1 MPSSLIDQIA
11 EAVLYEGYLLYPY
24 RPAVKNT
31 QRWTFGGLY
40 PPAYTQRG
48 AGNES
53 SVMQV
58 QCLVEGGD
66 ESAVEV
72 TLRFLQLVD
81 RRIGRLEQASSSAD
95 LSEAPYTFVDRLAVA
110 GHELYSWQE
119 AVERKVV
126 LCRLSLCEKTSS
138 RGAKVGSNHPHFTL
152 GELSAGPYRMEFAF
166 ASERQLE
173 PVYDEGHQVAAVIF
187 RERQALIGALE
198 ISAERVAPEGFRVT
212 VRAMNETE
220 CGPAG
225 ELSRDEALLRSLA
238 SAHLALVAQGGAFV
252 SQIDPP
258 ERWRERAAENKNI
271 GAWPVLVGEPP
282 ERSLLL
288 ASPIILYDYPRI
300 APHSPGV
307 LFDSTEI
314 DEILTLRIMTLS
326 GDEKRAME
334 MLDPRSR
341 ELLERVESLPAE
353 TMLQLHG
360 KM

>member
-40 PPAYTQRG
+40 PPAYTERG

-58 QCLVEGGD
+58 QCLVEGGS

-81 RRIGRLEQASSSAD
+81 RRIGRLEQPSSSAD
-95 LSEAPYTFVDRLAVA
+95 VSEAPYTFVDRVAVA
-110 GHELYSWQE
+110 GQQLYSWQE
-119 AVERKVV
+119 AVERQVL
-126 LCRLSLCEKTSS
+126 LCRLSLPERTPF
-138 RGAKVGSNHPHFTL
+138 RGANGESGHSHFTL

-166 ASERQLE
+166 AAERHVEPVQDERQ
-173 PVYDEGHQVAAVIF
+173 QIAAVII
-187 RERQALIGALE
+187 RERQALTGAVE
-198 ISAERVAPEGFRVT
+198 ISAQRVAPDGFRVT

-220 CGPAG
+220 CGSAG
-225 ELSRDEALLRSLA
+225 ELSRDEALLRSLN

-271 GAWPVLVGEPP
+271 GAWPVLVGAPP
-282 ERSLLL
+282 ERNLLL
-288 ASPIILYDYPRI
+288 ASPIILYDYPQI
-300 APHSPGV
+300 APQSPGV

-326 GDEKRAME
+326 DDEKRAME
-334 MLDPRSR
+334 SLDPRGR
-341 ELLERVESLPAE
+341 ELLHRVESLPPEA
-353 TMLQLHG
+353 LAQLHG
-360 KM
+360 EM